1 MKFDSVGSVST
12 DKTLTA
18 GCVIAGIGLRQQATA
33 DEILALLDATLAE
46 AGLERDDLA
55 ALTTLEIKASHS
67 ALRAVSALLDIPLLA
82 LSQPTLIQ
90 PVPNPSYR
98 VASHLGLPSIA
109 EAAALAFGSLLV
121 EKRRSANVT
130 CALSQMLPAYLADM
144 PSASNTA
151 STPPT
156 SRAGA

>member
-1 MKFDSVGSVST
+1 MKFDSIGSLPIG
-12 DKTLTA
+12 KTLTA
-18 GCVIAGIGLRQQATA
+18 CHVIAGIGLRQQATA

-55 ALTTLEIKASHS
+55 ALTTLDHKASHS

-82 LSQPTLIQ
+82 LSQPDLIQ
-90 PVPNPSYR
+90 PVPNPSRR

-109 EAAALAFGSLLV
+109 EATALAFGPLLV

-130 CALSQMLPAYLADM
+130 CALAQMPPAYVAAT
-144 PSASNTA
+144 PSASSTA
-151 STPPT
+151 STLPT